1 MEVTPF
7 PPKMGKCFDSAA
19 VKDGNGITRA
29 VLAPCFLPPLPSGAV
44 LQCRLLFPHDATL
57 SQLVWRPRIG

>member
-7 PPKMGKCFDSAA
+7 PPKMGKCFDSAS
-19 VKDGNGITRA
+19 VSDGNGITPA
-29 VLAPCFLPPLPSGAV
+29 VLAPAIPRAV

-57 SQLVWRPRIG
+57 SHLVWRPRLGCDAS

>member
-7 PPKMGKCFDSAA
+7 PPKLGKCFDSTALR
-19 VKDGNGITRA
+19 DGNGITRA
-29 VLAPCFLPPLPSGAV
+29 VLAPAIPRAV

-57 SQLVWRPRIG
+57 SQLVSRPRLG

>member
-7 PPKMGKCFDSAA
+7 PPKMGKCFDSTALR
-19 VKDGNGITRA
+19 DGNGITRA
-29 VLAPCFLPPLPSGAV
+29 VLAPAIPRAV

-57 SQLVWRPRIG
+57 SQLVLRPRLE

>member
-7 PPKMGKCFDSAA
+7 PPKLGKCFDSAA
-19 VKDGNGITRA
+19 AARDGNGITRA
-29 VLAPCFLPPLPSGAV
+29 VLAPAIPRAV

-57 SQLVWRPRIG
+57 SQLVSRPRLE

>member
-7 PPKMGKCFDSAA
+7 PPKLGKCFDSTALR
-19 VKDGNGITRA
+19 DGNGITRA
-29 VLAPCFLPPLPSGAV
+29 VLAPAIPRAV

-57 SQLVWRPRIG
+57 SQLV

>member
-1 MEVTPF
+1 MEVTLF

-19 VKDGNGITRA
+19 VRDGNGITRA
-29 VLAPCFLPPLPSGAV
+29 VLARFLPRAV

-57 SQLVWRPRIG
+57 SHLVWRPRLR